1 MSKIV
6 SVDEFHSIVIPK
18 EIISLQTEYTTNICY
33 EIKIGR
39 KGIRLI
45 LSGEVPPIDEYEG
58 GGDGYN
64 YLTLTDGE
72 NQEIPKCYI
81 QMMDWQV
88 GKKFEVQVSS
98 NQIRLNAVEED

>member
-1 MSKIV
+1 MSNVV
-6 SVDEFHSIVIPK
+6 SVDEFHTIVIPK
-18 EIISLQTEYTTNICY
+18 EIILLQTEGTTNICY

-45 LSGEVPPIDEYEG
+45 PSGEVPPIDEYEG

-98 NQIRLNAVEED
+98 NQIRLNVVEED